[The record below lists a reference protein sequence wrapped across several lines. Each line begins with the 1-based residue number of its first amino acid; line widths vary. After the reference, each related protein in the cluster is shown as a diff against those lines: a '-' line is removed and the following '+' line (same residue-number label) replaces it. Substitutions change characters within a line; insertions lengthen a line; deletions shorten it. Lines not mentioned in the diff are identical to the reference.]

1 MLLSASSAEPSGSG
15 GCLQAKPYSV
25 TLLLSHYGEPGRF
38 PGRTPNPG
46 RTGRDPL
53 HPLPSQR
60 SEGGIRRVSLFRL
73 SGSAAAPA
81 EEGNRPTKDG
91 SLPVGSTLPN
101 WQSPHPMALPPP
113 PKCSC
118 RSQAAHGFQ
127 RDMPSHLAYVWPS
140 STYYT
145 APSAAVPFRNRGGV
159 VTRWQPKTASPRG
172 SAACRTSS
180 SVRRRRPRVVG
191 GE

>member
-1 MLLSASSAEPSGSG
+1 MLLSASSAEQSGSG

-73 SGSAAAPA
+73 SGS
-81 EEGNRPTKDG
+81 
-91 SLPVGSTLPN
+91 
-101 WQSPHPMALPPP
+101 
-113 PKCSC
+113 
-118 RSQAAHGFQ
+118 
-127 RDMPSHLAYVWPS
+127 
-140 STYYT
+140 
-145 APSAAVPFRNRGGV
+145 RGG
-159 VTRWQPKTASPRG
+159 PGRG
-172 SAACRTSS
+172 R
-180 SVRRRRPRVVG
+180 
-191 GE
+191 E

>member
-1 MLLSASSAEPSGSG
+1 MLLSASSAEQSGSG

-113 PKCSC
+113 KCSC
-118 RSQAAHGFQ
+118 RSQAARMASSGMC
-127 RDMPSHLAYVWPS
+127 RRTLAYVWPS
-140 STYYT
+140 NTYFT
-145 APSAAVPFRNRGGV
+145 APSAAVPFRNRGGGV
-159 VTRWQPKTASPRG
+159 VTR
-172 SAACRTSS
+172 
-180 SVRRRRPRVVG
+180 
-191 GE
+191 